1 MYGDKVIVGYSI
13 INIDQNN
20 KMCLPR
26 YTCCEPGDKLLI
38 IPEDDKLVICSSIV
52 LENYMNKIKSIN
64 NHKEE
69 KELLCKLR
77 ELCKT
82 VLYETIVDN
91 QNRIDLS
98 GHIDFLDKT
107 VEIKGSKDKI
117 IISGNFTYP
126 SLYRKRV

>member
-26 YTCCEPGDKLLI
+26 YTYCEPGDKLLI

-52 LENYMNKIKSIN
+52 LENYMNKIESIN

-98 GHIDFLDKT
+98 SHIDFLDKT

-117 IISGNFTYP
+117 VISGNFTYP

>member
-13 INIDQNN
+13 SNIDNNN

-52 LENYMNKIKSIN
+52 LENYVNKIESIN

-69 KELLCKLR
+69 
-77 ELCKT
+77 
-82 VLYETIVDN
+82 VLNTFYRNDLE
-91 QNRIDLS
+91 NRILENHTLNELIRNRDDLK
-98 GHIDFLDKT
+98 L
-107 VEIKGSKDKI
+107 
-117 IISGNFTYP
+117 
-126 SLYRKRV
+126 